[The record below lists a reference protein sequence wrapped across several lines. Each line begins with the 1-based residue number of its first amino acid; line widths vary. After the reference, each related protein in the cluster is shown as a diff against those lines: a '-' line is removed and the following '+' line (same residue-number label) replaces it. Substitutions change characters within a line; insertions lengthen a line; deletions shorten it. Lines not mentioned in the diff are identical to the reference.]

1 MKDYVLLYISNKQ
14 TNQEKQSNA
23 KKIIAKNI
31 KNRIILKTSETDKI
45 R

>member
-23 KKIIAKNI
+23 KKIIVKNI
-31 KNRIILKTSETDKI
+31 KNRIILKTSQTDKI